1 MIMVKVVEERK
12 GLHDK
17 LSNVFANEKKNIVI
31 EQRYVLRSHRKFIKN
46 GNKNYFA
53 KFVYETTI
61 ETSD

>member
-53 KFVYETTI
+53 KI
-61 ETSD
+61 RL